1 LKEEIKATK
10 DALEI
15 HRTAWN
21 KTSCIIMTNGWID
34 KIGMTILNFL
44 VNRPKETFFEIYRC
58 ILYLKKADKNF

>member
-44 VNRPKETFFEIYRC
+44 VNRPKETFFEIY
-58 ILYLKKADKNF
+58 